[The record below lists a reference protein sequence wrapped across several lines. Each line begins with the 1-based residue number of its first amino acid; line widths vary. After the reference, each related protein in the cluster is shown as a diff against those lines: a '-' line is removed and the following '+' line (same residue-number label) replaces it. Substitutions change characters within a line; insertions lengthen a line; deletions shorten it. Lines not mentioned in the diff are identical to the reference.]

1 MAQQLGGQHP
11 YLQSACKSNGR
22 KPNGNCMIGA
32 KFGQRTGYHRAQ
44 SRVIYGRQTLPG
56 VKFNLRSKIQ
66 VLFMVCVRVC
76 VCILLREHKSSLETK
91 SSVQLG
97 YGL

>member
-11 YLQSACKSNGR
+11 YLPSACKSNGR
-22 KPNGNCMIGA
+22 KQNGNCMIGA
-32 KFGQRTGYHRAQ
+32 KFGERTGYHRAQ

-76 VCILLREHKSSLETK
+76 LCVSCLESTNHP
-91 SSVQLG
+91 
-97 YGL
+97 

>member
-1 MAQQLGGQHP
+1 
-11 YLQSACKSNGR
+11 
-22 KPNGNCMIGA
+22 MIGA

-66 VLFMVCVRVC
+66 VLFMVCV
-76 VCILLREHKSSLETK
+76 CILLREHKSSLETK